1 MATVALEKS
10 VLVLNKFFQA
20 VQITS
25 VRRAFS
31 LFCKGYV
38 KAVDEGYATYN
49 LNDWQKIPPNGEVVR
64 TPRLALKIPRVV
76 QLIHYDKV
84 PKFKIRLSRKNIF
97 LRDRQSCQ
105 YCGRHFEEKE
115 LTLDHVVPV
124 SKGGGNSWENL
135 VTCCFKCNNRKGN
148 RTPEQSGMRL
158 LRQPKRPHWIPF
170 SRFSKH
176 RNTHP
181 LWKTFIDFAYYGF
194 PEDDD

>member
-1 MATVALEKS
+1 MALDKS

-38 KAVDEGYATYN
+38 RAVDEEYATYT
-49 LNDWQKIPPNGEVVR
+49 LSDWQELPPGEDFVR
-64 TPRLALKIPRVV
+64 TPRLQLRVPRVI

-84 PKFKIRLSRKNIF
+84 PKFKIRFSRKNIF
-97 LRDRQSCQ
+97 LRDRYVCQ
-105 YCGRHFEEKE
+105 YCGIKYDERD
-115 LTLDHVVPV
+115 LTLDHVVPT
-124 SKGGGNSWENL
+124 SKGGGNSWQNL
-135 VTCCFKCNNRKGN
+135 VTCCFDCNNQKGN
-148 RTPEQSGMRL
+148 RKPDEAGMRL

-170 SRFSKH
+170 SRFTKH

-194 PEDDD
+194 PVEDE